1 LNEDVVSFSLV
12 WLFLL
17 QCVDWH
23 QCWLFQNVQL
33 WYDISV
39 QHCGGEVLD
48 GGTHILRQV
57 W

>member
-17 QCVDWH
+17 QCLDWH

-48 GGTHILRQV
+48 GGTQILCQV